1 MLVEFENERQYSGPI
16 DPIFVMQTKKI
27 TRFLS
32 SDVYLLQKLIPS
44 FQKLLHKMRFLFE
57 QQVPAL
63 ENLILGLNNLP
74 KEIFFLFLVRYL

>member
-1 MLVEFENERQYSGPI
+1 MLGEFENERHYSCLI

-32 SDVYLLQKLIPS
+32 SDVYLLQKLIPA
-44 FQKLLHKMRFLFE
+44 FQKLLHKIRFLFE
-57 QQVPAL
+57 QQVPAP
-63 ENLILGLNNLP
+63 ENLILDLKNLP